1 MGQNEANQLFN
12 AGGGVVIDIYHPWRR
27 RRCPLDSSGDCYEFS
42 TDPHCA
48 NLGGGVH
55 RVVVSRPKSVINLIV
70 GGS

>member
-1 MGQNEANQLFN
+1 MGQNEANQL
-12 AGGGVVIDIYHPWRR
+12 
-27 RRCPLDSSGDCYEFS
+27 FS